1 MLNLAILMLERGGLI
16 IILAYL
22 LMNISYFREQMKQ
35 RQRWQT
41 QVMLMIV
48 FSIFA
53 VISNYRGI
61 EIMNNVPVFSNP
73 SLTLSSKS
81 ALANTRVLTI
91 SIAGLVGGPIV
102 SMVVAIIA
110 AIVRYFQGGNQ
121 AFIYVLS
128 SLLIGASAGWFGKPS
143 LKENEFPKVTYAM
156 LVGMLMECV
165 QMACILTF
173 SRPFE
178 HGLDLVKFISIPMI
192 LVNTVGTGI
201 FLSIIRSSLQLE
213 EHAKAVQTSDVLGLA
228 NATLPYFRS
237 GFNRDS
243 CESVAKVFIEKMD
256 VAGVQ
261 LDNGECVLAF
271 EGNEHILARYAESSK
286 DYTRIV
292 GDAWQAEEALLQVVL
307 KSEEQ
312 SIGHLTLFFEQ
323 ASDITSADKRL
334 IEGLGTIFSTQITL
348 GQLEAQHKLLQD
360 AEIKSLQAQVN
371 PHFFFNAL
379 NTVSALIRVD
389 SEEARRLL
397 LELSHFFRSNL
408 QGTRDVLIPLKQEL
422 RQVQAYINLEQARF
436 PNRYVV
442 DFQVEDGLTETL
454 LPPFVIQIL
463 VENAFKHAF
472 GTRKENNRI
481 EVSLSHDTQH
491 LLLSVSDNGLGIE
504 DSRLKTLG
512 RQPVSSDLGTGSAL
526 ENLNRRLVGL
536 FGEVAQLKFETSS
549 LGTTVSCRIPIQKG
563 DM

>member
-1 MLNLAILMLERGGLI
+1 M
-16 IILAYL
+16 
-22 LMNISYFREQMKQ
+22 
-35 RQRWQT
+35 
-41 QVMLMIV
+41 
-48 FSIFA
+48 
-53 VISNYRGI
+53 
-61 EIMNNVPVFSNP
+61 
-73 SLTLSSKS
+73 
-81 ALANTRVLTI
+81 
-91 SIAGLVGGPIV
+91 
-102 SMVVAIIA
+102 
-110 AIVRYFQGGNQ
+110 
-121 AFIYVLS
+121 
-128 SLLIGASAGWFGKPS
+128 
-143 LKENEFPKVTYAM
+143 
-156 LVGMLMECV
+156 
-165 QMACILTF
+165 
-173 SRPFE
+173 
-178 HGLDLVKFISIPMI
+178 
-192 LVNTVGTGI
+192 
-201 FLSIIRSSLQLE
+201 
-213 EHAKAVQTSDVLGLA
+213 
-228 NATLPYFRS
+228 
-237 GFNRDS
+237 
-243 CESVAKVFIEKMD
+243 
-256 VAGVQ
+256 
-261 LDNGECVLAF
+261 
-271 EGNEHILARYAESSK
+271 
-286 DYTRIV
+286 
-292 GDAWQAEEALLQVVL
+292 
-307 KSEEQ
+307 
-312 SIGHLTLFFEQ
+312 
-323 ASDITSADKRL
+323 
-334 IEGLGTIFSTQITL
+334 
-348 GQLEAQHKLLQD
+348 GQPEAQHKLLQD

-442 DFQVEDGLTETL
+442 DFQIEDGLAETL

-504 DSRLKTLG
+504 DTRLKTLG